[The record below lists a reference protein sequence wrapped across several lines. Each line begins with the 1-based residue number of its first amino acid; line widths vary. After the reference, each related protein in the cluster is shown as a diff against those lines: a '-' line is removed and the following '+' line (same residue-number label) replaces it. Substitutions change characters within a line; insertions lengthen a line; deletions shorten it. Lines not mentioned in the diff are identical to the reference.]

1 MRWPLRR
8 AVRTHPAGNRL
19 LACGLLAALAA
30 GCDSKQTNSYK
41 SVATPPAVQ
50 LMRPQVRTIVR
61 TVGQPS
67 FVEAYE
73 RRLIIEALVRAHGN
87 QRRAAVE
94 LGCLP
99 TTLNEKM
106 RRLGLRACD
115 QRMATDMAA
124 DPELMGHA

>member
-1 MRWPLRR
+1 MAQTLVTPGLAGRATQANLR
-8 AVRTHPAGNRL
+8 
-19 LACGLLAALAA
+19 
-30 GCDSKQTNSYK
+30 
-41 SVATPPAVQ
+41 Q
-50 LMRPQVRTIVR
+50 LM
-61 TVGQPS
+61 
-67 FVEAYE
+67 EAYE

-115 QRMATDMAA
+115 QPGPESALDH
-124 DPELMGHA
+124 ELMGHA

>member
-1 MRWPLRR
+1 MAQTMVTPGLMSRAPQASLR
-8 AVRTHPAGNRL
+8 
-19 LACGLLAALAA
+19 
-30 GCDSKQTNSYK
+30 
-41 SVATPPAVQ
+41 Q
-50 LMRPQVRTIVR
+50 L
-61 TVGQPS
+61 
-67 FVEAYE
+67 VEAYE
-73 RRLIIEALVRAHGN
+73 RRLIIDALVRAHGN

-115 QRMATDMAA
+115 RQVSDLGGS